1 MERYAPH
8 LKDLSCR
15 DVVARCSMLEIRA
28 GRGCGP
34 KKDHVLLKLDHL
46 DRSVFVE
53 KLPGITEL
61 AKTYVGVDP
70 EKEPIPVVPTC
81 HYMMGG
87 IPTTKYAQ
95 VVTGVGKD
103 TSKVVPGLYAAGECA
118 SVSVHGANRLGA
130 NSLLDL
136 VVFGRAAGKHIKD
149 HIGTAELAEP
159 TEKDIARAFER
170 YQRLQNSSKGER
182 METLRA
188 EMRQVMQEDFGVF
201 REAKSMEEGLK
212 KLKSIKE
219 KVANIHLEDKSSV
232 FNTARLEIFEFEN
245 LVEVAYATA
254 VAALE
259 RTESRGAH
267 SRADFPERDDKNWH
281 KHLNIDTNGNIH
293 TREINM
299 TPVHVDP
306 IALKERAQ

>member
-46 DRSVFVE
+46 DKSVFVE

-149 HIGTAELAEP
+149 HINTAELAEP
-159 TEKDIARAFER
+159 TEKDIAHAFER
-170 YQRLQNSSKGER
+170 YQRLQNSTKGER
-182 METLRA
+182 METLRV

-201 REAKSMEEGLK
+201 REAESMEEGLK

-267 SRADFPERDDKNWH
+267 SRADFPERNDENWH